1 MAGFRNKVG
10 FFIIFSIILKKG
22 FSEIFTG
29 DRLTQTN
36 PSLKLSLLQGLE
48 FKDFCVKNAI
58 VVIHLRFF
66 VGSSF
71 IIINNKKNKVKS
83 CGSWTSKNLQWQKL
97 IMFLMLK
104 FFGLPD
110 GDEVHLVY
118 WLSGASL
125 ASYWS
130 QGGICCLGRYL
141 RWIPVA
147 KSLRCI

>member
-1 MAGFRNKVG
+1 MCIFNFSRCRVSEKNGESGSVFVYFLR
-10 FFIIFSIILKKG
+10 FIQIILKKG

-71 IIINNKKNKVKS
+71 VIINNKKK
-83 CGSWTSKNLQWQKL
+83 
-97 IMFLMLK
+97 I
-104 FFGLPD
+104 
-110 GDEVHLVY
+110 
-118 WLSGASL
+118 
-125 ASYWS
+125 
-130 QGGICCLGRYL
+130 R
-141 RWIPVA
+141 
-147 KSLRCI
+147 